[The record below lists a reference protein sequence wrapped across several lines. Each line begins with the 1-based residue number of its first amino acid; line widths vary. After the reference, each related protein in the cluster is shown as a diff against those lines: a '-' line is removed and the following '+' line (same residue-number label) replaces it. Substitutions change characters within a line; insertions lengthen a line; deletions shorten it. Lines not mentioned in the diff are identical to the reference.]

1 MTPLDNMRVED
12 DGLVCPEVGPWAED
26 KYRMISLYDTL
37 FSKGMRNKWGKR
49 VYIDLYAGSG
59 FGRIKGT
66 STVLKGSPIL
76 ALTVPDPFDK
86 YIFCEESE
94 ELLSVLRKR
103 TERIAPTASVDY
115 VLGDCDEQIDKICSL
130 IPQYS
135 STQTVLSLC
144 FVDPFDFGIKHKTV
158 RKLSEFYID
167 FLVLLAIGMDA
178 TRNYDHYVGGASTK
192 IDEALGNKDWRER
205 WKQFARKEEFRR
217 FLAQEFARSMESL
230 QYLPQ
235 EQYQMK
241 EVRTANRSLYH
252 LALFSRNVR
261 AFKFWQEVLK
271 YALDQQSFRFEE

>member
-1 MTPLDNMRVED
+1 MRVED
-12 DGLVCPEVGPWAED
+12 DGLACPEVGPWAED

-94 ELLSVLRKR
+94 ELLDALRKR

-178 TRNYDHYVGGASTK
+178 TRNYDLYVDGASTK
-192 IDEALGNKDWRER
+192 IDEAIGNKDWRER
-205 WKQFARKEEFRR
+205 WKQFARKEDFRR
-217 FLAQEFARSMESL
+217 FLAQEFAKSMESL

-241 EVRTANRSLYH
+241 EVRTANRSLYY

-271 YALDQQSFRFEE
+271 YAPNQQSFRFEE

>member
-1 MTPLDNMRVED
+1 MTPLESMRVED
-12 DGLVCPEVGPWAED
+12 DGLACPEVGPWAED

-94 ELLSVLRKR
+94 ELLDALRKR

-178 TRNYDHYVGGASTK
+178 TRNYDLYVDGASTK
-192 IDEALGNKDWRER
+192 IDEAIGNKDWRER
-205 WKQFARKEEFRR
+205 WKQFARKEDFRR
-217 FLAQEFARSMESL
+217 FLAQEFAKSMESL

-241 EVRTANRSLYH
+241 EVRTANRSLYY

-271 YALDQQSFRFEE
+271 YAPNQQSFRFEE